1 MQPKTTQ
8 RAQAGDGPLVGP
20 QSPLS
25 RRERQILD
33 ILFRRGPSSAAQVLA
48 ELPDPPSYSAV
59 RSLLGVLER
68 KGHVRHERQGARYV
82 YRPAAEP
89 ERVRSSALRFLV
101 ASFFNDS
108 PEQAMAALLDLS
120 DRHLSSAELDRLGK
134 MIEDARRE
142 REGR

>member
-1 MQPKTTQ
+1 MESTTK
-8 RAQAGDGPLVGP
+8 RPPEGEEGRITGP

-33 ILFRRGPSSAAQVLA
+33 ILFRRGPSSAAQVLE

-68 KGHVRHERQGARYV
+68 KGHVRHEREGGRYI

-89 ERVRSSALRFLV
+89 ERVRRSALRHLV
-101 ASFFNDS
+101 ATFFNDS
-108 PEQAMAALLDLS
+108 PEQVVAALLDLS
-120 DRHLSSAELDRLGK
+120 DPQLSAAELDRLSE
-134 MIEDARRE
+134 MIEGARRSS
-142 REGR
+142 EGT

>member
-1 MQPKTTQ
+1 MQPTTQ
-8 RAQAGDGPLVGP
+8 RAQESGDGPIVGP

-33 ILFRRGPSSAAQVLA
+33 ILFRRGPSSAAQVQG

-89 ERVRSSALRFLV
+89 ERVRRSALSHLV
-101 ASFFNDS
+101 ATFFDDS

-120 DRHLSSAELDRLGK
+120 DRHLSSAELDRLSQ
-134 MIEDARRE
+134 MIEGARRK
-142 REGR
+142 REGG